1 MYIISAVMAAVNF
14 ALLRIFCFVLFFYL
28 TIYTRTYKCVFV
40 ENPTNFYFL
49 LGTKI
54 QGINHGYNFKL
65 LSAITPETKNG
76 NIVFSLF
83 YLFIGVD
90 NNFLLP
96 WRDGIL
102 GIIVFLESTVTNLA
116 I

>member
-14 ALLRIFCFVLFFYL
+14 ALLRIFCSVLFFLIAFHYL
-28 TIYTRTYKCVFV
+28 TIYTRTYKCLFV

-90 NNFLLP
+90 NNFLLT
-96 WRDGIL
+96 WREGIL
-102 GIIVFLESTVTNLA
+102 GNMGPRS
-116 I
+116 

>member
-1 MYIISAVMAAVNF
+1 MFICGRS
-14 ALLRIFCFVLFFYL
+14 
-28 TIYTRTYKCVFV
+28 
-40 ENPTNFYFL
+40 NFYYL

-90 NNFLLP
+90 NNFSLT
-96 WRDGIL
+96 WREGIL
-102 GIIVFLESTVTNLA
+102 GNIGPRS
-116 I
+116 

>member
-1 MYIISAVMAAVNF
+1 M
-14 ALLRIFCFVLFFYL
+14 
-28 TIYTRTYKCVFV
+28 

-90 NNFLLP
+90 NNFLLT
-96 WRDGIL
+96 WREGIL
-102 GIIVFLESTVTNLA
+102 GNIGEYWPEVVALRTYKNERGPIIPSSARAREVSKKE
-116 I
+116 

>member
-1 MYIISAVMAAVNF
+1 MWKIR
-14 ALLRIFCFVLFFYL
+14 L
-28 TIYTRTYKCVFV
+28 K
-40 ENPTNFYFL
+40 FYFL

-83 YLFIGVD
+83 YLFIGVH
-90 NNFLLP
+90 NNFLLT
-96 WRDGIL
+96 WREGIL
-102 GIIVFLESTVTNLA
+102 GNMGPKS
-116 I
+116 

>member
-1 MYIISAVMAAVNF
+1 M
-14 ALLRIFCFVLFFYL
+14 
-28 TIYTRTYKCVFV
+28 

-65 LSAITPETKNG
+65 LSAITPETKNR
-76 NIVFSLF
+76 NVVFSLF

-90 NNFLLP
+90 NNFLLT
-96 WRDGIL
+96 WREGIL
-102 GIIVFLESTVTNLA
+102 GNIGEYWPEVVALRTYKNERGPIIPSSARAREVSKKE
-116 I
+116 

>member
-1 MYIISAVMAAVNF
+1 MYIFSAVMAAVNF
-14 ALLRIFCFVLFFYL
+14 ALLRIFCSVLFFLIAFHYL
-28 TIYTRTYKCVFV
+28 IIYTITSVYLWKIRLK
-40 ENPTNFYFL
+40 FYFL

-54 QGINHGYNFKL
+54 QRINHGYNFKL

-90 NNFLLP
+90 NNFLLT
-96 WRDGIL
+96 WREGT
-102 GIIVFLESTVTNLA
+102 LES
-116 I
+116 IGPRS

>member
-1 MYIISAVMAAVNF
+1 MRSCEFSASY
-14 ALLRIFCFVLFFYL
+14 FFFNSL
-28 TIYTRTYKCVFV
+28 SLPDHLYKDLQVFICGRS
-40 ENPTNFYFL
+40 NFYFL

-90 NNFLLP
+90 NNFSLT
-96 WRDGIL
+96 WREGIL
-102 GIIVFLESTVTNLA
+102 GNIGPRS
-116 I
+116 